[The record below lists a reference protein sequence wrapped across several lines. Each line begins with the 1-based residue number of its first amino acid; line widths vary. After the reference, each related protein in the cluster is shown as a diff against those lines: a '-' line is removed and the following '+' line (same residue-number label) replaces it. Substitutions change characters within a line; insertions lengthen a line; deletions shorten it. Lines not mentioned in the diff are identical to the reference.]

1 VTTDQTS
8 VIAGAVKTIAD
19 AIALVLVLPLGAAA
33 GLEHR
38 LRPNAEGV
46 FHFCAHALALL
57 PGLPGAYLRRAF
69 YRLTLDRC
77 HALCHIGFG
86 AMFTHR
92 EVLVGR
98 GVYLGTWALVGSADL
113 REGTSI
119 GSRASLLSGT
129 ELHEFRDGEWTPFD
143 AGKLRQIVLGP
154 HTFVGEGAIVMADV
168 GPRTMV
174 TAGAVVASAVPAGIV
189 VAGNPARFVRRL
201 EPLPDAPDAADAAA
215 AAAAEAHR

>member
-1 VTTDQTS
+1 MADETS
-8 VIAGAVKTIAD
+8 ALTAALKAAAD
-19 AIALVLVLPLGAAA
+19 AIALVLVLPLGAAS

-38 LRPNAEGV
+38 LRPHAEGV
-46 FHFCAHALALL
+46 FHFCAHTVALL

-77 HALCHIGFG
+77 DALCHIGFG

-119 GSRASLLSGT
+119 GSRVSLLSGT
-129 ELHEFRDGEWTPFD
+129 ELHQFRDGRWTPFD
-143 AGKLRQIVLGP
+143 AERLRQIVLGP
-154 HTFVGEGAIVMADV
+154 HAFVGEGAIVMADV
-168 GPRTMV
+168 GARTMV
-174 TAGAVVASAVPAGIV
+174 TAGAVVSSAIPHGIV

-201 EPLPDAPDAADAAA
+201 EPQPDSPVE
-215 AAAAEAHR
+215 AAEAQR

>member
-1 VTTDQTS
+1 MPTDETG
-8 VIAGAVKTIAD
+8 VITAALKAIAD
-19 AIALVLVLPLGAAA
+19 ALAVLLVVPLGAAT

-38 LRPNAEGV
+38 LRPRAEGV
-46 FHFCAHALALL
+46 FHFCAHAVALM

-69 YRLTLDRC
+69 YRLTLDQC
-77 HALCHIGFG
+77 HPLCHIGFG

-92 EVLVGR
+92 TVKVGR

-119 GSRASLLSGT
+119 GSRASLLSGS
-129 ELHEFRDGEWTPFD
+129 ELHEFRDGEWTPFN

-154 HTFVGEGAIVMADV
+154 HAFIGEGAIVMADV
-168 GPRTMV
+168 GSRTMV
-174 TAGAVVASAVPAGIV
+174 TAGAVVSSPVPDGIV

-201 EPLPDAPDAADAAA
+201 EPLAESAPAPV
-215 AAAAEAHR
+215 EAGR

>member
-1 VTTDQTS
+1 MADETS
-8 VIAGAVKTIAD
+8 ALTAAFKTFADIIAFA
-19 AIALVLVLPLGAAA
+19 LVLPLGVAS

-38 LRPNAEGV
+38 LRPRAEGI
-46 FHFCAHALALL
+46 FHFCAHAVALL

-69 YRLTLDRC
+69 YRLALDHC
-77 HALCHIGFG
+77 DPLCHIGFG

-129 ELHEFRDGEWTPFD
+129 ELHEFRDGQWTPFD
-143 AGKLRQIVLGP
+143 AERLRQIVLGP
-154 HTFVGEGAIVMADV
+154 HAFVGEGAIVMADV
-168 GPRTMV
+168 GARTMV
-174 TAGAVVASAVPAGIV
+174 TAGAVVSNSIPAGIV

-201 EPLPDAPDAADAAA
+201 EPEPDSAAMP
-215 AAAAEAHR
+215 AEAQR